1 MKVVTGLLVVGALV
15 WGAADAYA
23 MAGGG
28 GGKKGGGG
36 GSNAQG
42 QSQSFDVTKG
52 SVPEPS
58 TLYALGTGIA
68 LLSGAGWYIRRRK

>member
-1 MKVVTGLLVVGALV
+1 MMRVVTGLLVVGALV
-15 WGAADAYA
+15 WGAADAFA
-23 MAGGG
+23 MAGGSG
-28 GGKKGGGG
+28 GHKNGAGN
-36 GSNAQG
+36 NAQW
-42 QSQSFDVTKG
+42 QSQNYDGTKG